1 MDKNSCSWCE
11 PIFEKY
17 VLKSSLVDKSFITIH
32 RPGNLF
38 DFDLLCN
45 SINSV
50 DIPTTQ
56 KDNWTTPQ
64 TLKNRKQCLRNQ
76 FLHVQESHC

>member
-1 MDKNSCSWCE
+1 MDENSCSRCE
-11 PIFEKY
+11 PVFEKY

-32 RPGNLF
+32 RAGYLF
-38 DFDLLCN
+38 GFDLLCN

-50 DIPTTQ
+50 DIPPTQ

-64 TLKNRKQCLRNQ
+64 TLKGRKQCL
-76 FLHVQESHC
+76 